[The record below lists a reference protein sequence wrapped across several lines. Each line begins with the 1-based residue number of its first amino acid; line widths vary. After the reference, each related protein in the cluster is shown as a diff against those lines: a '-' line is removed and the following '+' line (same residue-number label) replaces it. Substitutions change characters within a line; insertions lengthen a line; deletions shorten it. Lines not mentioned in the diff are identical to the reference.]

1 VAGVGAMDYRR
12 FIGFNVGGALVWVLM
27 LVYGGYLFGNIPWVK
42 QNISLVVIGII
53 VLSVLPGVFE
63 YVRAKRAPAR

>member
-1 VAGVGAMDYRR
+1 
-12 FIGFNVGGALVWVLM
+12 M